1 MEGAQERTKKE
12 LGTGRPGV
20 ERNGGG
26 GGEKPKALFCVP
38 PRSRRLDVGSED
50 RHGEKQQLGS
60 YRCSRTLFGIQAG
73 RIQTLIDQLVRMAL
87 LS

>member
-50 RHGEKQQLGS
+50 RHGKNNSSEAIGAPALYSGYKP
-60 YRCSRTLFGIQAG
+60 AG
-73 RIQTLIDQLVRMAL
+73 YKH
-87 LS
+87 